1 MAKIPNDELKG
12 FDKDIVAILSAERLE
27 GYEGD
32 LDKHFAN
39 LKLAQRIV
47 KRLSILEIY
56 LRNKLDYC
64 LKRLVGEEWIKDE
77 RSQKIIKDKSSISTL
92 ELQSHQILSS
102 LMLGELVK
110 LINEYKVE
118 HYMFD
123 LKDMDFRKY
132 HWKNR
137 NFFYING
144 RKNMFSNVT
153 KVNIALSLIRTI
165 RNRAFHW
172 ENLLKIRHIN
182 GMIFPRITH
191 SEKNSTLG
199 VMPDKILEFL
209 DDLIDTIDNEV
220 IREYQK

>member
-1 MAKIPNDELKG
+1 MAKISSNELKE
-12 FDKDIVAILSAERLE
+12 FDKDIVAILSLERLE

-32 LDKHFAN
+32 LQKHFEN

-64 LKRLVGEEWIKDE
+64 LKRLVREEWIKSE
-77 RSQKIIKDKSSISTL
+77 IALSIIKERGNISI
-92 ELQSHQILSS
+92 LQSHQILSS
-102 LMLGELVK
+102 LMLGELLK
-110 LINEYKVE
+110 LINFYKVE

-123 LKDMDFRKY
+123 LRDIDFRKY

-144 RKNMFSNVT
+144 RKNMYSNVT
-153 KVNIALSLIRTI
+153 KVNIALNLMRTI

-172 ENLLKIRHIN
+172 ENLLKTRTIK
-182 GMIFPRITH
+182 GVVFPRITH
-191 SEKNSTLG
+191 TEKNSTLG
-199 VMPDKILEFL
+199 IMPDKILVFL
-209 DDLIDTIDNEV
+209 DDLISTIDNEV